1 MWKIQVLLCGT
12 FWNFFPDV
20 FDLWLVERA
29 DAGPV
34 DMEGQLYTKRKVC
47 FFWGLIST
55 GTLDSEVLGI
65 TRAEG
70 WVFTHCGG
78 GFPSAGS
85 RALFCAVLRGARAG
99 TDGVGCSPEW
109 IKAGKGGSEALGKRT
124 GGQVWGVRWCHSWPF
139 PPEDGIW
146 VGTKESY
153 FGVTLQEPREVQSG
167 VWDRRSFLDETWLW
181 PMMSDSWSPKKKV
194 ELRDQRPGLPTQG
207 SCVVEVLLQWNR
219 AQKVSDKEGGGECPP
234 C

>member
-47 FFWGLIST
+47 FFWGLISM

-65 TRAEG
+65 TWAEG

-78 GFPSAGS
+78 GFSSAGS

-153 FGVTLQEPREVQSG
+153 FGVTLQEPREAQSG
-167 VWDRRSFLDETWLW
+167 VWDRRSFLDETWLMANDVRFVISEEEGW
-181 PMMSDSWSPKKKV
+181 TSGP
-194 ELRDQRPGLPTQG
+194 ETGLAHSGLLCGGSFITVKQG
-207 SCVVEVLLQWNR
+207 TESFW
-219 AQKVSDKEGGGECPP
+219 
-234 C
+234 